1 LSPKVV
7 TDLLRGD
14 LGWKG
19 PVVSDDMQAAG
30 ITGKYGA
37 PEAFTLAVQAGVD
50 LLVYANQQVYD
61 EQIVEKTLDTAVAQ
75 VKKGVLTMAQI
86 DAAVARVDKLRP

>member
-1 LSPKVV
+1 VV

-19 PVVSDDMQAAG
+19 PVVSDDMQAVG
-30 ITGKYGA
+30 ITDKYGHDQA
-37 PEAFTLAVQAGVD
+37 VTLALQAGVD

-61 EQIVEKTLDTAVAQ
+61 ANVVTRTIDTV
-75 VKKGVLTMAQI
+75 VKLVKNGTMTEALI
-86 DAAVARVDKLRP
+86 DAAVARVDTLRPKS